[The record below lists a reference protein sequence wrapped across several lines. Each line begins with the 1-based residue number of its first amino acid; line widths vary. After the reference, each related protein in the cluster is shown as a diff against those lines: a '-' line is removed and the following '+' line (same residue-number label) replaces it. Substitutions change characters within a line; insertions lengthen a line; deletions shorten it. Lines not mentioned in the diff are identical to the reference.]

1 MSKKLGG
8 TKIRRS
14 EGGNAAP
21 KVQLTIPIHHD
32 INIAALELMANNSIL
47 NIHNDSI
54 TLNLMKK
61 RMNAVLD
68 SKTKMEKQKLA
79 ITFSYL
85 TQKLLA

>member
-8 TKIRRS
+8 SKIRRS

-32 INIAALELMANNSIL
+32 INIALELMANNSIL